1 MPPLPD
7 HLTFDAA
14 GRRFVF
20 VVASSALFEVDGPV
34 DETTWAELASMGA
47 TRRLRDTP
55 PDDGSLATL
64 VLQLRRSCN
73 LRCDYCYSIPAGDAR
88 GPDRMPRDTARAAV
102 DLLFAH
108 LPADGPAGITFFG
121 GEPLL
126 ELPLLRAT
134 AQHARQRAA
143 DLEREV
149 TFSLTTNGTPVTEE
163 AADLLAE
170 IDARVTISIDGD
182 RQRHDAHR
190 VFPDGRGSYDAVLA
204 GKRLLQRGLEPSARA
219 TITATDPDPVCVVDH
234 LLDLGF
240 SSAGVSVADVA
251 DPALALDD
259 AGLEVLEA
267 GMERLA
273 DRYLAEALAGR
284 HLGFANLDGLL
295 RTLHRGMNRDF
306 PCGAGL
312 RLACCDTD
320 GTLYACHRLAGR
332 SGYEVGSLEGGLDRR
347 DLLPSLSLRTRTGC
361 HGCWARHLCGGG
373 CHHTRLVEGR
383 DEAQLRVCAW
393 LRRWM
398 RKGLQVYAELMV
410 SGAPFLAEFVDP
422 APPCAVE

>member
-1 MPPLPD
+1 MVP
-7 HLTFDAA
+7 
-14 GRRFVF
+14 
-20 VVASSALFEVDGPV
+20 SSALFEVDGEL
-34 DETTWAELASMGA
+34 DEEIWGQLAAVGA
-47 TRRLRDTP
+47 TRRTRDP
-55 PDDGSLATL
+55 APDDGTLATL

-73 LRCDYCYSIPAGDAR
+73 LRCAYCYCDPAPLDGA
-88 GPDRMPRDTARAAV
+88 PDRMTPGTARAAV

-108 LPADGPAGITFFG
+108 LPPDGPVGITFFG

-134 AQHARQRAA
+134 AAHARQRAA
-143 DLEREV
+143 ELGREV
-149 TFSLTTNGTPVTEE
+149 TFSLTTNGTTVTEE

-170 IDARVTISIDGD
+170 LDARVTVSIDGD
-182 RQRHDAHR
+182 RGAHDRNR
-190 VFPDGRGSYDAVLA
+190 VFAGGGGSYEAVRA
-204 GKRLLQRGLEPSARA
+204 GIRLLERGLRPSARA
-219 TITATDPDPVCVVDH
+219 TLTNAAPDPVPVVDH
-234 LLDLGF
+234 LLGLGF
-240 SSAGVSVADVA
+240 HSVGVSVADVA

-259 AGLEVLEA
+259 ADLEVLEA

-273 DRYLAEALAGR
+273 DRYLREALAGR

-332 SGYEVGSLEGGLDRR
+332 AGYAVGSLGRGLDRR
-347 DLLPSLSLRTRTGC
+347 DLLRDLSLRARTGC

-373 CHHTRLVEGR
+373 CHHARLVEGN
-383 DEAQLRVCAW
+383 DAAQLAVCPW

-398 RKGLQVYAELMV
+398 RRGLQVYAELRV
-410 SGAPFLAEFVDP
+410 CGTPFLAEFVDP

>member
-1 MPPLPD
+1 MYPLPD

-14 GRRFVF
+14 GRQFVF
-20 VVASSALFEVDGPV
+20 VVASSALFEVEGPV
-34 DETTWAELASMGA
+34 DEATWAELASVGA

-73 LRCDYCYSIPAGDAR
+73 LRCAYCYCDPEPGDGA
-88 GPDRMPRDTARAAV
+88 PDRMSMDTARAAV

-108 LPADGPAGITFFG
+108 LPPDGPAGITFFG

-134 AQHARQRAA
+134 AAHAQKRAA
-143 DLEREV
+143 ELAREV
-149 TFSLTTNGTPVTEE
+149 HFSLTTNGTTVTAE
-163 AADLLAE
+163 AADLLAD
-170 IDARVTISIDGD
+170 IGARVTVSIDGD
-182 RQRHDAHR
+182 RGRHDAHR
-190 VFPDGRGSYDAVLA
+190 VFGDGSGSYEAVRA
-204 GKRLLQRGLEPSARA
+204 GVRLLERGLRPSARA
-219 TITATDPDPVCVVDH
+219 TITATAPDPVPVVDH
-234 LLDLGF
+234 LLEMGF
-240 SSAGVSVADVA
+240 HSVGVSVADVA
-251 DPALALDD
+251 DPSLALDD
-259 AGLEVLEA
+259 AGLEVLEV

-295 RTLHRGMNRDF
+295 RTLHRGLNRDF

-332 SGYEVGSLEGGLDRR
+332 SRYAMGSVDGGLDRR
-347 DLLPSLSLRTRTGC
+347 DLVRDLSLGNRTGC

-373 CHHTRLVEGR
+373 CHHARLVEGR

-410 SGAPFLAEFVDP
+410 HGAPFLAEFVDP